1 VSVRTIKSL
10 AVVAALGAAVAL
22 PLSAGTAAGAAT
34 GSGWRLTQNLLPGLA
49 KSADHGKVAASTPM
63 TLTITVARPHPA
75 AETAFINAVHDPSS
89 ASYRKFLTP
98 SQFATRFGVS
108 SARRAAVKHFLTNG
122 NVHISK
128 ISTAGDVYSVKG
140 TAGAVG
146 KLFHTSIHR
155 YKYDGTT
162 FLANTRAPVFPNGLG
177 ITNIEG
183 LNTLQRYSIPSKA
196 RRSQGSCLPG
206 GISCVDQCVPQIGCT
221 GGTTP
226 QDLWSVYQQPGKFKG
241 QGQQLAVFG
250 EGRTKGVIKD
260 LRQFEKKYQLPTIP
274 VAVKHPA
281 ADKKF
286 TDDSGHIEWNIDTQA
301 SSGMAP
307 KASKLTLFFGSDLS
321 DADVARVF
329 SKFADDASGPKQA
342 SASYGECE
350 TIPQVSALAGQV
362 FNNPNLAQLPA
373 GVGLGNNSD
382 KTLNQITKQNAAE
395 GKTVFVS
402 TGDTGS
408 SCPIVYAAV
417 VGAGNGVVN
426 QVVPVTNSPASL
438 PYVTAVGGTVLY
450 TDGKAKNDKRTHE
463 YGWAYSGG
471 GSTLFTAEPSYQKGV
486 ANVNVPCVTDPTVT
500 CRGIAD
506 VAAQSG
512 DVAGN
517 GYNIVNDGTFLE
529 SGGGGTSLS
538 APLMQGMWTRVQS
551 GAGSKGDGFANYA
564 LYRAGQKDEAKS
576 FFDID
581 STDLSTGAPASNG
594 AYVTEPGWD
603 YVTGW
608 GTPRVSG
615 LICYLDSKG
624 C

>member
-1 VSVRTIKSL
+1 
-10 AVVAALGAAVAL
+10 
-22 PLSAGTAAGAAT
+22 
-34 GSGWRLTQNLLPGLA
+34 
-49 KSADHGKVAASTPM
+49 M
-63 TLTITVARPHPA
+63 PA
-75 AETAFINAVHDPSS
+75 ARRSAV
-89 ASYRKFLTP
+89 R
-98 SQFATRFGVS
+98 
-108 SARRAAVKHFLTNG
+108 HFLTAG
-122 NVHISK
+122 GLHVSSV
-128 ISTAGDVYSVKG
+128 STAGDIYSVRG
-140 TAGAVG
+140 TAGAIG
-146 KLFHTSIHR
+146 RLFHTSIHR
-155 YKYDGTT
+155 YSHHGTT
-162 FLANTRAPVFPNGLG
+162 FLANTKAPVFPNGLG
-177 ITNIEG
+177 ITNVEG
-183 LNTLQRYSIPSKA
+183 LNTLQHYSTPSKA
-196 RRSQGSCLPG
+196 VRTQGSCLPAG
-206 GISCVDQCVPQIGCT
+206 ASCIDQCVPNIGCT

-226 QDLWSVYQQPGKFKG
+226 KDLWSVYQQPASYKG

-250 EGRTKGVIKD
+250 EGKTTGVIKD
-260 LRQFEKKYQLPTIP
+260 LRKFEKKYALPKIP
-274 VAVKHPA
+274 VAVTHPS
-281 ADKKF
+281 ADKSF
-286 TDDSGHIEWNIDTQA
+286 TDDSGRVEWNIDTQA

-307 KASKLTLFFGSDLS
+307 KADKLTLFFGSDLS

-329 SKFADDASGPKQA
+329 SQFADDANGPNEA

-350 TIPQVSALAGQV
+350 TIPQISPLAGQI
-362 FNNPNLAQLPA
+362 FDNPSLAQLPVS
-373 GVGLGNNSD
+373 VGLGNDSD
-382 KTLNQITKQNAAE
+382 ATLNQITKQDAAE

-408 SCPIVYAAV
+408 SCPIVAASV

-450 TDGKAKNDKRTHE
+450 TNGKGKRTHE

-471 GSTLFTAEPSYQKGV
+471 GSTLFTTEPSYQKGV
-486 ANVNVPCVTDPTVT
+486 ANVNVPCVTDPSVT

-517 GYNIVNDGTFLE
+517 GYNIVSQGQFLE

-551 GAGSKGDGFANYA
+551 AAGAEGNGFANYA
-564 LYRAGQKDEAKS
+564 LYRAGKKHEAKS
-576 FFDID
+576 FFDVN
-581 STDLSTGAPASNG
+581 SADLSTGLPATNG

-615 LICYLDSKG
+615 LICTIDHKG

>member
-1 VSVRTIKSL
+1 MSVRTIKSL
-10 AVVAALGAAVAL
+10 SVVAALAAAVAV
-22 PLSAGTAAGAAT
+22 PLTMPLAGPAGAAAH
-34 GSGWRLTQNLLPGLA
+34 GFRLTQNLLPGLA
-49 KSADHGKVAASTPM
+49 LAQDHGAASARTPM
-63 TLTITVARPHPA
+63 RLTITVARPHPA
-75 AETAFINAVHDPSS
+75 AEKSFINAVHNPASS
-89 ASYRKFLTP
+89 SYRKFLTP
-98 SQFATRFGVS
+98 AQFARRFGV
-108 SARRAAVKHFLTNG
+108 AASRQTAVRHFLSG
-122 NVHISK
+122 GGVHVAQVSA
-128 ISTAGDVYSVKG
+128 AGDIYSITG
-140 TAGAVG
+140 TARAIGA
-146 KLFHTSIHR
+146 LFHTSIHR
-155 YKYDGTT
+155 YTRGHTS
-162 FLANTRAPVFPNGLG
+162 FLANSSAPVFPNGLG

-183 LNTLQRYSIPSKA
+183 LNTLQHYTVPGKA
-196 RRSQGSCLPG
+196 KRAQGSCLPAG
-206 GISCVDQCVPQIGCT
+206 ASCVGQCVPQIGCN

-226 QDLWSVYQQPGKFKG
+226 HDLWSVYQQPARYRGAH
-241 QGQQLAVFG
+241 QQLAVFG
-250 EGRTKGVIKD
+250 NGKTVGVIKD
-260 LRQFEKKYQLPTIP
+260 LRKFEARYKLPKIR
-274 VAVKHPA
+274 VAVRHPA
-281 ADKKF
+281 GDKKF

-307 KASKLTLFFGSDLS
+307 KAAKLTLFFGSDLS
-321 DADVARVF
+321 DADVAKVF
-329 SKFADDASGPKQA
+329 SQFADDTHGPKQA

-350 TIPQVSALAGQV
+350 TIPQVSPVAGQV
-362 FNNPNLAQLPA
+362 FNNPQVAQLPA

-382 KTLNQITKQNAAE
+382 KTLNQITRQDAAE

-408 SCPIVYAAV
+408 SCPIAYAAV

-438 PYVTAVGGTVLY
+438 PYVTGVGGTVLY
-450 TDGKAKNDKRTHE
+450 TNGKGKRTHE

-486 ANVNVPCVTDPTVT
+486 ANVNVPCVTDPSVT

-517 GYNIVNDGTFLE
+517 GYNIVSDGQFLE
-529 SGGGGTSLS
+529 SGAGGTSLS
-538 APLMQGMWTRVQS
+538 APLMQGMWTRIQS
-551 GAGSKGDGFANYA
+551 ASKKGNGFANYA
-564 LYRAGQKDEAKS
+564 LYRAGKKAAAHT
-576 FFDID
+576 FFDIN
-581 STDLSTGAPASNG
+581 SADLSTGAPASNG

-615 LICYLDSKG
+615 LICFLDKKG